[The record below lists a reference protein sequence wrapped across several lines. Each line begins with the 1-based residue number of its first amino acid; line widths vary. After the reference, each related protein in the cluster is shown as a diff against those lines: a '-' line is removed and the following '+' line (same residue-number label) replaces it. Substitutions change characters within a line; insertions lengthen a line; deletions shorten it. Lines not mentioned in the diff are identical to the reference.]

1 MTSNINEKYIEY
13 LSHSLQGVNGGIFQ
27 RSSLP
32 NGLKKYSFPCP
43 FCSHTRTTGNNKR
56 KRDAC
61 LLPIKG
67 SFKFIFSCRKKGSSE
82 CSENILFPQFLQ
94 RYNNTLYQKYLKELG
109 EVSTSFKFKPPF

>member
-43 FCSHTRTTGNNKR
+43 FCSHTRTTGNNK
-56 KRDAC
+56 KQYV
-61 LLPIKG
+61 IYIIIYIIYYIYIYK
-67 SFKFIFSCRKKGSSE
+67 
-82 CSENILFPQFLQ
+82 
-94 RYNNTLYQKYLKELG
+94 
-109 EVSTSFKFKPPF
+109 